1 MSVLLQALIF
11 TAVLGVLLLF
21 VVLDVPS
28 VDVIDEVMDE
38 VFGDD

>member
-21 VVLDVPS
+21 IFLDVPS